1 MPIDILLQ
9 LSQKWEEGISMRRV
23 IILHGNF
30 MWFLKYENNPTATF
44 MVEM

>member
-1 MPIDILLQ
+1 MGGRDID
-9 LSQKWEEGISMRRV
+9 EEGN
-23 IILHGNF
+23 NF